1 VLEADLGTH
10 RKISTFRILRPL
22 ILAAAIVPIFMDKV
36 ATHGGGLTVELSG
49 VRSHSVSAARTAVLP
64 SPDHVLV

>member
-1 VLEADLGTH
+1 
-10 RKISTFRILRPL
+10 
-22 ILAAAIVPIFMDKV
+22 MDKV